1 MQDYT
6 HVLCLFCRTGKE
18 QSVAQRICDDGV
30 GTAIFPKRVCKRYSK
45 ALKGYE
51 EVQAP
56 LLPGYVFV
64 YLPGEA
70 PSVNWWTFSGVIRP
84 LGFGEGRR
92 DYLTGSDLAFAQWV
106 WQKEGNIT
114 QIKVVEAGDR
124 IEIADGLFSRMR
136 GTIIR
141 VDRRKQTCCVALDTD
156 SIIRQVWLPYEL
168 VEPVDPPRVGPD
180 PNGT

>member
-1 MQDYT
+1 M
-6 HVLCLFCRTGKE
+6 
-18 QSVAQRICDDGV
+18 
-30 GTAIFPKRVCKRYSK
+30 
-45 ALKGYE
+45 
-51 EVQAP
+51 QAP

-84 LGFGEGRR
+84 LGYGEGRR

-168 VEPVDPPRVGPD
+168 VEPVDPPRVGPGPQRNMKKAAFLPKLEESRFFVYLSRLLSPGRTD
-180 PNGT
+180 Q